1 MMVRVG
7 SVVRHGLFEGP
18 GTVVALHEDPVQGV
32 IAEVC
37 WQAWGRNGFHRVSG
51 LRLVTDEQ
59 ARGAVERAGTP
70 LEGVEKARGKSGA

>member
-1 MMVRVG
+1 MVRVG
-7 SVVRHGLFEGP
+7 SVVRHALFEGP

-32 IAEVC
+32 VVEVC
-37 WQAWGRNGFHRVSG
+37 WQAWGRNGFHGLSG

-70 LEGVEKARGKSGA
+70 PGRDEEPSGGSGT